1 MKRMLMIEG
10 MSCEHC
16 VKAVTEALSEIGAI
30 DIDIDLATGTTY
42 IDSALDI
49 AEEALREAVHE
60 AGYTLTSI
68 N

>member
-1 MKRMLMIEG
+1 MKRVLMIEG

-16 VKAVTEALSEIGAI
+16 VKAVTEALQELGVV
-30 DIDIDLATGTTY
+30 DVTIDLATGTTY